1 MGGRYLVPD
10 GTGSRIGE
18 PSDSVAS
25 SGPGN
30 RQGRSPRGATVDARY
45 PDVRVRLVGTDGNA
59 FAVLGRVRRAMT
71 GTRFR
76 RIT

>member
-1 MGGRYLVPD
+1 
-10 GTGSRIGE
+10 
-18 PSDSVAS
+18 
-25 SGPGN
+25 
-30 RQGRSPRGATVDARY
+30 VDVRY

-59 FAVLGRVRRAMT
+59 FAVLGRVRAMT